1 MSEGIV
7 YQNKDIEFKLLSE
20 TYKEKSFEAY
30 GLKLP
35 RIKQVLP
42 TNLPSVAANEKHMDN
57 LFLLEDGT
65 LAVVDYESEDSIK
78 NRIKYVNYI
87 GRVMERFY
95 RDTKKI
101 PDIRLIVI
109 YTGDVLRARNVFEM
123 PCMTLRMEQVFI
135 AELPEEEIY
144 QTAAHKLVENDGEL
158 TEQELM
164 QLVVLP
170 LAARG
175 VERKQERIEQVIRL
189 AKQIKKESDQIFVL
203 TGLLVSTDKFIS
215 EENAEIIRRL
225 LDMTKVGRMLYEEG
239 IEEGRNKML
248 QLVGKVFTVLRDEPA
263 LTNKEIADRL
273 YCNEKDVDTIRKMYP

>member
-1 MSEGIV
+1 
-7 YQNKDIEFKLLSE
+7 
-20 TYKEKSFEAY
+20 
-30 GLKLP
+30 
-35 RIKQVLP
+35 
-42 TNLPSVAANEKHMDN
+42 
-57 LFLLEDGT
+57 
-65 LAVVDYESEDSIK
+65 
-78 NRIKYVNYI
+78 
-87 GRVMERFY
+87 MERFY

-123 PCMTLRMEQVFI
+123 PCMTLCMEQVFI

-189 AKQIKKESDQIFVL
+189 AKADQKGSRSDFCPDR
-203 TGLLVSTDKFIS
+203 T
-215 EENAEIIRRL
+215 A
-225 LDMTKVGRMLYEEG
+225 
-239 IEEGRNKML
+239 
-248 QLVGKVFTVLRDEPA
+248 GK
-263 LTNKEIADRL
+263 
-273 YCNEKDVDTIRKMYP
+273 YG

>member
-1 MSEGIV
+1 MLANHLARGYILAGSWNV
-7 YQNKDIEFKLLSE
+7 FIEIQ
-20 TYKEKSFEAY
+20 
-30 GLKLP
+30 
-35 RIKQVLP
+35 R
-42 TNLPSVAANEKHMDN
+42 
-57 LFLLEDGT
+57 
-65 LAVVDYESEDSIK
+65 
-78 NRIKYVNYI
+78 
-87 GRVMERFY
+87 
-95 RDTKKI
+95 KI

-189 AKQIKKESDQIFVL
+189 AKADQKGSRSDFCPDR
-203 TGLLVSTDKFIS
+203 T
-215 EENAEIIRRL
+215 A
-225 LDMTKVGRMLYEEG
+225 
-239 IEEGRNKML
+239 
-248 QLVGKVFTVLRDEPA
+248 GK
-263 LTNKEIADRL
+263 
-273 YCNEKDVDTIRKMYP
+273 YG